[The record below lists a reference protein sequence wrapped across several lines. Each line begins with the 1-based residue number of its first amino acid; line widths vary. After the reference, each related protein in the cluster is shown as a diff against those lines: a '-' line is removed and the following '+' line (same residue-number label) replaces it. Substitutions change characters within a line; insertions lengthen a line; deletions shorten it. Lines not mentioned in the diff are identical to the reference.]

1 MKRCS
6 KFLIPM
12 LEFPSNYDMGF
23 SRWRLKLES
32 IGIAVRRLWLC
43 AMMELLSNLYLRFA
57 HYTHLLFQHAWVSIF
72 ELTFQL
78 LSNVCGIWVIVSFFW
93 SRNWDILRT
102 RWLVIFSGTALEKT
116 WRITCEVSEIT
127 KPQTGS
133 DLTTFCSFN
142 SFHSFRKQIS
152 TYHEWGQIA
161 SPWFV

>member
-12 LEFPSNYDMGF
+12 LEFPSNFDMGF

-78 LSNVCGIWVIVSFFW
+78 LSNVCGIWVIDFYLFLVQELRHTPDEVIGDLQW
-93 SRNWDILRT
+93 NRT
-102 RWLVIFSGTALEKT
+102 RENMENYLRGFRDYETSNWFWFDHLLFLLTPSTLSESKFPHIMN
-116 WRITCEVSEIT
+116 EV
-127 KPQTGS
+127 K
-133 DLTTFCSFN
+133 
-142 SFHSFRKQIS
+142 
-152 TYHEWGQIA
+152 
-161 SPWFV
+161 